1 MKTTKTLAKN
11 IIWQYGLQVLKY
23 VFPLILVPYLTR
35 VLGTGGYAV
44 YAYVLSFMGIVQ
56 TLADFGFMLSGT
68 KRVVEL
74 RDCREGLSRL
84 LGSMQREGRLELRRG
99 SIRLL
104 QQDV

>member
-1 MKTTKTLAKN
+1 MKSSNTLAKN

-68 KRVVEL
+68 KQVVDL
-74 RDCREGLSRL
+74 RDNC
-84 LGSMQREGRLELRRG
+84 
-99 SIRLL
+99 
-104 QQDV
+104 

>member
-1 MKTTKTLAKN
+1 MKSSNTLAKN

-56 TLADFGFMLSGT
+56 T
-68 KRVVEL
+68 VV
-74 RDCREGLSRL
+74 SRKL
-84 LGSMQREGRLELRRG
+84 
-99 SIRLL
+99 
-104 QQDV
+104 V